1 MKTTTIKLCLL
12 LTIFIL
18 NLGQIAY
25 AVDPA
30 TVNID
35 ELINRPVDKATGQV
49 KTGTSEEQEQITK
62 LPEVDAPQLLTT
74 VIKYILRLAAI
85 LTMIALIITAI
96 YYLIS
101 MGKEEDI
108 SKARNILIYLIIG
121 IVIIAGSYGVV
132 TGLSQFDFFTEPAQ

>member
-1 MKTTTIKLCLL
+1 MRTTTIKFCMLLTMFAINIGQMAFIEENTAQAAPVEIDKLIQSPTGTDITKEQEVVGKLPKVEAQTL
-12 LTIFIL
+12 LTI
-18 NLGQIAY
+18 
-25 AVDPA
+25 
-30 TVNID
+30 
-35 ELINRPVDKATGQV
+35 
-49 KTGTSEEQEQITK
+49 
-62 LPEVDAPQLLTT
+62 

-121 IVIIAGSYGVV
+121 IVIIASSYGIV
-132 TGLSQFDFFTEPAQ
+132 TGISQFDFFTEPAN